1 MIDHEL
7 RMCAFVQL
15 ACLSHQKRQA
25 LRRDQFFLLAGA
37 AACRA
42 GWLDVGARCRELL
55 LTSNPRHMASK
66 FPSLADALR
75 DPDFEKLVTQ
85 QERHCP
91 PERAELILVELGIDP
106 RGDQPDRS
114 RGERMLE
121 LLDEIVIAGVP
132 PSGGSQ

>member
-7 RMCAFVQL
+7 RMCAYVQL

-37 AACRA
+37 EACRA
-42 GWLDVGARCRELL
+42 GWLEVGELCRELL
-55 LTSNPRHMASK
+55 LASNPHHIASR
-66 FPSLADALR
+66 FPSLAEALR

-91 PERAELILVELGIDP
+91 PERAELLLVELGLDP

-114 RGERMLE
+114 RGERMRE
-121 LLDEIVIAGVP
+121 LLAEIVIE
-132 PSGGSQ
+132 